1 MGDGEPVPGALVG
14 FTADLTAWAYTPI
27 NKWKIDKGRHQI
39 PAVYNGLP
47 LLAFAGDVSREYAM
61 HWDMDYTGSSTF
73 DPSVEINQNN
83 LIAKNLRHSLS
94 LNTCQGCHSGENKTF
109 FTHIAP
115 LGYGQEAKYWDA
127 VPSTRSGFLDVR
139 NDPSSTQVV
148 QARNIGETLKEPIL
162 KQYAPNHPVPSTT
175 RLLPNVSA
183 FITGRDYNGSNTKP
197 YADDSEDLTKDL
209 LPDEDHN
216 GLYFVNDP
224 SNVRNNT
231 QHDNFGNNDKQRGFN
246 ELVNRRKIMC
256 MFLEAGCEPKVT
268 FDVLDFMRMVRVH
281 PYVE

>member
-1 MGDGEPVPGALVG
+1 MYLNSLVCQIL
-14 FTADLTAWAYTPI
+14 LT
-27 NKWKIDKGRHQI
+27 
-39 PAVYNGLP
+39 
-47 LLAFAGDVSREYAM
+47 
-61 HWDMDYTGSSTF
+61 
-73 DPSVEINQNN
+73 
-83 LIAKNLRHSLS
+83 
-94 LNTCQGCHSGENKTF
+94 
-109 FTHIAP
+109 
-115 LGYGQEAKYWDA
+115 
-127 VPSTRSGFLDVR
+127 
-139 NDPSSTQVV
+139 
-148 QARNIGETLKEPIL
+148 

-209 LPDEDHN
+209 LPDRDHN

-256 MFLEAGCEPKVT
+256 MFLEAGCEPKET
-268 FDVLDFMRMVRVH
+268 FDVLDFMRMVRVQ